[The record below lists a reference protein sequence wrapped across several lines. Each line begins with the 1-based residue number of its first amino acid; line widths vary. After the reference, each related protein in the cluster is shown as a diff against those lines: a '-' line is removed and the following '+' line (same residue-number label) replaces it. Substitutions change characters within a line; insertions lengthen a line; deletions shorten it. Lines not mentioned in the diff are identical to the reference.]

1 MVMCSGKKGR
11 VISTVGLQDGEN
23 DHMNIDTA
31 AKIKRLVS

>member
-11 VISTVGLQDGEN
+11 VISTVGIQDEEN
-23 DHMNIDTA
+23 GHNNIDTA